1 MRQSVFVYMYIH
13 MTFFFL
19 ILGLHQSS
27 SSDSDSSLSPDS
39 KRLYHDIVSGHGLY
53 NGFKMITEL
62 GGNNFKSIVFGNE
75 TDKLWLVEFY
85 NSWCGHCHRFAPTW
99 KAFASN
105 VYGK

>member
-1 MRQSVFVYMYIH
+1 
-13 MTFFFL
+13 MTLFL
-19 ILGLHQSS
+19 FILVLHQSS
-27 SSDSDSSLSPDS
+27 SSDSSLSPDS

>member
-1 MRQSVFVYMYIH
+1 MRQSVFLYIQ
-13 MTFFFL
+13 MTFCLL
-19 ILGLHQSS
+19 ILVLHQSLS
-27 SSDSDSSLSPDS
+27 SDSSLSPDS

-62 GGNNFKSIVFGNE
+62 GGNNFKSMVFGNE